1 MKVYTKT
8 GDKGKTSL
16 FGGKRVLKSDLQIE
30 SYGNVDELNSWM
42 GMLRD
47 SSQNDEEKK
56 FLISIQEN
64 LFTIGS
70 YLATDKDKKEKLSL
84 PILTEEWIANLE
96 TAMDGMDKDLPPMRF
111 FVLPGGHVA
120 VSNCHIARTVCR
132 RAERS
137 IVALESEDTDID
149 FAKRYVNRLS
159 DYLFVLSRKWSIDFD
174 AEEIPWQPEKGK

>member
-16 FGGKRVLKSDLQIE
+16 FGGKRVLKNDLQIE

-47 SSQNDEEKK
+47 STPNSSEKQ
-56 FLISIQEN
+56 FIVEIQEN

-70 YLATDKDKKEKLSL
+70 YLATDPAKKEKLKLPAVSESWILSL
-84 PILTEEWIANLE
+84 ES
-96 TAMDGMDKDLPPMRF
+96 GMDTMDENLPPMQF
-111 FVLPGGHVA
+111 FVLPGGHIS
-120 VSNCHIARTVCR
+120 VSNCHVARTVCR

-137 IVALESEDTDID
+137 IVALDTDDLDID
-149 FAKRYVNRLS
+149 FAKRYINRLS
-159 DYLFVLSRKWSIDFD
+159 DYLFVLSRKWAIDFGAD
-174 AEEIPWQPEKGK
+174 EIPWKPKKD

>member
-16 FGGKRVLKSDLQIE
+16 FGGKRVLKNDLQIE

-42 GMLRD
+42 GLLRD
-47 SSQNDEEKK
+47 YSASSEEKLV
-56 FLISIQEN
+56 LIEIQET
-64 LFTIGS
+64 LFTVGS
-70 YLATDKDKKEKLSL
+70 YLATDVDKKSKLKL
-84 PILTEEWIANLE
+84 PALNEALIFKLE
-96 TAMDGMDKDLPPMRF
+96 SEMDAMDKGLPEMKF
-111 FVLPGGHVA
+111 FVLPGGHKS

-137 IVALESEDTDID
+137 IVALNSQDADID

-159 DYLFVLSRKWSIDFD
+159 DYLFVLSRKWAVDFD
-174 AEEIPWQPEKGK
+174 ADEIPWKPQK

>member
-16 FGGKRVLKSDLQIE
+16 FGGKRVLKNDLQIE

-47 SSQNDEEKK
+47 SSTNSKERET
-56 FLISIQEN
+56 LITIQEN

-70 YLATDKDKKEKLSL
+70 YLATDPAKKEKMKL
-84 PILTEEWIANLE
+84 PQVSESWIKDLE
-96 TAMDGMDKDLPPMRF
+96 NSMDEMDTHLPPMQF
-111 FVLPGGHVA
+111 FVLPGGHLS
-120 VSNCHIARTVCR
+120 VSYCHLARTVCR

-137 IVALESEDTDID
+137 IVALQSDDSDID

-159 DYLFVLSRKWSIDFD
+159 DYLFVLSRKWAIDFG
-174 AEEIPWQPEKGK
+174 AEEIPWKPEK

>member
-16 FGGKRVLKSDLQIE
+16 FGGKRVFKNDAQIE
-30 SYGNVDELNSWM
+30 SYGNVDELNSWI
-42 GMLRD
+42 GLLRD
-47 SSQNDEEKK
+47 LSLSEDEK
-56 FLISIQEN
+56 LILIEIQET
-64 LFTIGS
+64 LFTVGS
-70 YLATDKDKKEKLSL
+70 YLATDSEKKENLKLPSL
-84 PILTEEWIANLE
+84 HETMITKLE
-96 TAMDGMDKDLPPMRF
+96 DEMDKMDANLPPMKF

-137 IVALESEDTDID
+137 IVAFDLDDTDID

-159 DYLFVLSRKWSIDFD
+159 DYLFVLSRKWAIDFN
-174 AEEIPWQPEKGK
+174 AKEIPWKPQK